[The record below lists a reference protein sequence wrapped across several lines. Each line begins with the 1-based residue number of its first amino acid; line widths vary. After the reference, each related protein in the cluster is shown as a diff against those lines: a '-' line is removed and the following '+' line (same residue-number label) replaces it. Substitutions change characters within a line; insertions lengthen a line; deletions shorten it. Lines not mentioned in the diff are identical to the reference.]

1 MKTTKKQ
8 ALSIYKKAKK
18 SMFNTDV
25 YIIYLENDSDIINI
39 VAENSIR
46 TWKEKNGAKYVLTK
60 EFVNLMFE
68 LSGLKLKATNINT
81 GYLYTGLG
89 LK

>member
-1 MKTTKKQ
+1 MKTSKKQ
-8 ALSIYKKAKK
+8 ALQIYKKAKR
-18 SMFNTDV
+18 SMFNPDV

-39 VAENSIR
+39 VAENSIKK
-46 TWKEKNGAKYVLTK
+46 WKEKDGTKYVLSS

-68 LSGLKLKATNINT
+68 LSGEKIESSNTNC